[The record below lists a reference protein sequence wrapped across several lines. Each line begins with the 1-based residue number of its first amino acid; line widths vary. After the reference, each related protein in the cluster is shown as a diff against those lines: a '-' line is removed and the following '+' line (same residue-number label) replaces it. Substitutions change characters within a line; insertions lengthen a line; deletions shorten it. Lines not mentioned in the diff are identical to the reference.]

1 MSNPVVHWEIQSNQA
16 AELQEYYSKLFGWT
30 ISTDNPMGYGIVETR
45 PEGAVGINGGIGP
58 TNGGPNQ
65 VTFFVQVDDLDA
77 YLKNAERLGGKT
89 VVPITTIP
97 DMVTFALFS
106 DPEGNVVGIVKD
118 EGQHR

>member
-1 MSNPVVHWEIQSNQA
+1 MPNPVVHWEIQSNQA
-16 AELQEYYSKLFGWT
+16 AELQEYYSKLFGWK
-30 ISTDNPMGYGIVETR
+30 ISTDNPIGYGLVETR

-58 TNGGPNQ
+58 TSGPNQ
-65 VTFFVQVDDLDA
+65 VTFFVEVDDLDA
-77 YLKNAERLGGKT
+77 YLKKAEGLGGKT
-89 VVPITTIP
+89 VVPVTTIP